1 MFLVVGGLLHKQI
14 SIKFINVEGI
24 LLYVRK
30 MKKYKLGLVII
41 VFLVL
46 AGIKSTV
53 RCTVITVP
61 DDYPTIREAILSAY
75 TGDTI
80 RIKAGEYTEN
90 VTIDKRLTLEGQDT
104 ILNGKIIIN
113 AKNVKISK
121 ITIQNSVEGVKISS
135 SGSATL
141 YSLNI
146 ENCTYGI
153 MIEGSGRADI
163 RSGTFRGCEY
173 GIYGEKT
180 TGVIVDSSTF
190 SDNTNALHFSSV
202 SGSSIS
208 NSRIEDST
216 TGIYLSL
223 SNSVS
228 ISKNIVTDC
237 ETGIDMQ
244 NSDGNIKDNF
254 LKNDTNINLNNVR
267 NSEISGNEIQG
278 GTTGM
283 LLKYSP
289 GNEISSNRIKNAS
302 SDGIRIMYQ
311 SQDCKFYNNI
321 IYGNTY
327 GIAVLAGC
335 DGTKIVNNT
344 LYSNSDKSIWVHDS
358 QEILI
363 QNNIIAKGK
372 YGVYSQE
379 SSLEINYNDFWKN
392 TKANIFGTDVG
403 IGMYNIFQDPI
414 FLNAEAENFKL
425 NINSPCVDFGKLQDS
440 PGTDFEGKKRPHGKG
455 VDLGAYEIATV
466 QITLVAN
473 TIDYDL
479 ADEFI
484 DFLDMNNAIITTIS
498 AADFPEHQ
506 EDKIILVLGG
516 PDAYDGIGYIV
527 QDILDGNEIEWIRK
541 EGNFTMFIKTN
552 TWRDGQLILVLAGS
566 DRDLTKAACTQNKE
580 EAFTQMEEWL

>member
-1 MFLVVGGLLHKQI
+1 
-14 SIKFINVEGI
+14 
-24 LLYVRK
+24 

-46 AGIKSTV
+46 GGIKSTV
-53 RCTVITVP
+53 RGTVITVP
-61 DDYPTIREAILSAY
+61 DDYPTIREAILGAY

-90 VTIDKRLTLEGQDT
+90 ITIDKRLTLEGQDA
-104 ILNGKIIIN
+104 ILNGNIIIN

-141 YSLNI
+141 YSLTI

-153 MIEGSGRADI
+153 KIEGSGRADI
-163 RSGTFRGCEY
+163 RSDTFRGCEY
-173 GIYGEKT
+173 GVYGEKT

-208 NSRIEDST
+208 NSRIEDSK
-216 TGIYLSL
+216 TGIYFSL

-228 ISKNIVTDC
+228 ISKNIITDC
-237 ETGIDMQ
+237 ETGIDVQ
-244 NSDGNIKDNF
+244 NSNGNIKDNF
-254 LKNDTNINLNNVR
+254 LKNDLNINLNNVK
-267 NSEISGNEIQG
+267 NSEISGNEIQEG
-278 GTTGM
+278 SIGI

-289 GNEISSNRIKNAS
+289 GNEIISNRIKNVS
-302 SDGIRIMYQ
+302 FYGIQIMYQ
-311 SQDCKFYNNI
+311 SGNCKFYNNI

-363 QNNIIAKGK
+363 QNNIISKGK
-372 YGVYSQE
+372 YGIYSQE
-379 SSLEINYNDFWKN
+379 SSLE
-392 TKANIFGTDVG
+392 TDVG

-455 VDLGAYEIATV
+455 VDLGAYEVATV

-484 DFLDMNNAIITTIS
+484 EFLDMNNAIITTIS

-552 TWRDGQLILVLAGS
+552 TWRDGQLIIVLAGS
-566 DRDLTKAACTQNKE
+566 DRDLTKAACMENKE
-580 EAFTQMEEWL
+580 EAFTQMKEWL